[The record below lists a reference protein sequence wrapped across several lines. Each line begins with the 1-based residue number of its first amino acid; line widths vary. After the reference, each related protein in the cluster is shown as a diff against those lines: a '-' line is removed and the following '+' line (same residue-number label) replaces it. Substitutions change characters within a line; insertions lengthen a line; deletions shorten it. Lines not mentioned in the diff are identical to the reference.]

1 MYIQKRKGVKLMDI
15 NYYDYD
21 SYEQEKIE
29 ALKRERKEE
38 VKWQH
43 ADDDYDGRFDNE

>member
-1 MYIQKRKGVKLMDI
+1 MYIQKRKGVKLMDRD
-15 NYYDYD
+15 YYDYD
-21 SYEQEKIE
+21 SYEQEEIE